1 MRKIIPILLVITAL
15 QLAQAGTPPPPEM
28 KFGQPGGSSTIL
40 DLFPPSVAG
49 VPVEDHGAA
58 ILSTNFTPGGSSW
71 HESLDEKDVF
81 LAEMK
86 HVQGED
92 NSFVLRIGRGGQVYS
107 LRGEFGESIPPSSEQ
122 SPWNDEVWQF
132 VAVCTKYNGPEVL
145 ERAGAISEEVKERF
159 KNSPYQSWYFVHNS
173 GAYMPEGSV
182 LRNLYCPL
190 LGSEAAGHHRT
201 YRTVNWG
208 LVPQA
213 NTIHRSPLLYY
224 VQVRDVGDG
233 IIELT
238 WVVHNFSVREDIVF
252 DHLNAPWGG
261 TRLSSLPYHYLSTP
275 AGELMNRNV
284 IAEKNIHKGIGVR
297 ETGGWNISSASEEP
311 DSPSLALVFGRDRHL
326 EAEQAKAA
334 SGQPHVQ
341 FAESIYR
348 DWDATGSGA
357 YGFMYQDWE
366 TRPENT
372 WRNYDVA
379 VVIPKFRLAPGVT
392 IWYRSFLVVN
402 RKNRAIELAKSLV
415 NQVDYGLMT
424 FDPDTTMR
432 VPVYIKDGRVVDLAD
447 RPAFE
452 LFAKPV
458 PGTKPLF
465 LIEHATTGKPVITS
479 DPYMFV
485 QKEKMDFGVPPD
497 HPLYD
502 YYNNAYGYTLEQNN
516 SNWKRLLGF
525 AYVKQPPEGSFEQLS
540 GVVDAAMFP
549 ETDTYHL
556 DLWVARAGGD
566 MP

>member
-1 MRKIIPILLVITAL
+1 MKQFLLPVFVIAFLLV
-15 QLAQAGTPPPPEM
+15 QACEVPRHE
-28 KFGQPGGSSTIL
+28 KKLDRSRGSSTIL
-40 DLFPPSVAG
+40 DVFPPSVAE
-49 VPVEDHGAA
+49 VPVEDRGIAT
-58 ILSTNFTPGGSSW
+58 ISTTYTPSGSSW

-92 NSFVLRIGRGGQVYS
+92 NSFALRIGKGGQVYS
-107 LRGEFGESIPPSSEQ
+107 LRGEFGESVPPSSEQ

-132 VAVCTKYNGPEVL
+132 VAVCTKYNGPDVL
-145 ERAGAISEEVKERF
+145 ERAGAVPEEVKERF
-159 KNSPYQSWYFVHNS
+159 KNSPYQPWYFVHNS

-190 LGSEAAGHHRT
+190 LGSEAAVHRRT

-213 NTIHRSPLLYY
+213 NTIHRSPLLYF

-238 WVVHNFSVREDIVF
+238 WVVHNFSVRGDIVF

-275 AGELMNRNV
+275 EGGMMDRKA
-284 IAEKNIHKGIGVR
+284 IAEKNIQNGIGVR
-297 ETGGWNISSASEEP
+297 NTGGWNISSASEEP

-326 EAEQAKAA
+326 ETEQAKAA

-348 DWDATGSGA
+348 DWDATGGGA

-402 RKNRAIELAKSLV
+402 RKDRAIELAKSLV
-415 NQVDYGLMT
+415 NQVDYGLAI
-424 FDPDTTMR
+424 FDPDTTPR
-432 VPVYIKDGRVVDLAD
+432 VPVYIKDGRVVDGAD

-452 LFAKPV
+452 LFSKPV
-458 PGTKPLF
+458 PGTMPLF
-465 LIEHATTGKPVITS
+465 LIEHATTGRAVITT
-479 DPYMFV
+479 DPYIFV
-485 QKEKMDFGVPPD
+485 QKEKMDFGVPPE
-497 HPLYD
+497 HPLHEYYD
-502 YYNNAYGYTLEQNN
+502 NAYGYSLEQNN
-516 SNWKRLLGF
+516 STWKRLLGF
-525 AYVKQPPEGSFEQLS
+525 AYVNQPPQGSFAQLS
-540 GVVDAAMFP
+540 GVIDAEMFP
-549 ETDTYHL
+549 KSDTYHL